1 MKLYGTPKHFKVQ
14 ERARDHCPLL
24 PCAKFSWLQSAIAK
38 IHYSQTLTLTVTF
51 AKVSYSQS
59 VSQQRLVLGLG
70 FGSMV
75 WLQWALAIADCNQ
88 LYLAH
93 THAPTH
99 TRMGW
104 HCLVWWGLDFA
115 CQELSQNADSNTTLV
130 CWFTHTHY
138 LLLAFPNVTDT
149 ACIVCRQSLWW
160 SVHLAVSL
168 RIVPLQQT
176 HWCRGPI
183 YKISYDYLMIMPKLQ
198 STYNG
203 RWVYN
208 TSYGGHKADFRYDSL
223 E

>member
-14 ERARDHCPLL
+14 ERAGDHCPLL

-93 THAPTH
+93 TRARTH
-99 TRMGW
+99 THMGW

-115 CQELSQNADSNTTLV
+115 CEEQSQNADSNTTLI
-130 CWFTHTHY
+130 CWFTHT
-138 LLLAFPNVTDT
+138 LLIA
-149 ACIVCRQSLWW
+149 SLSKCHWHCLHSMQTE
-160 SVHLAVSL
+160 SVMVRPFGCLSQNCPIAANPLMQGPSL
-168 RIVPLQQT
+168 QNILRL
-176 HWCRGPI
+176 
-183 YKISYDYLMIMPKLQ
+183 SYDNAKVTIDL
-198 STYNG
+198 
-203 RWVYN
+203 R
-208 TSYGGHKADFRYDSL
+208 RSL
-223 E
+223 GLRHILRRTQGWF